1 MNNHLFQSAEFYQR
15 RYHNFATILVLPLTL
30 LVLFIVLFSLFA
42 HTEVTVTSTGE
53 ITPTKVIEVIQS
65 TSNNIISTNNL
76 KDNKTVK
83 KGDLLVKYSDK
94 LEASQ
99 SNSIQQQIDRD
110 DRQAAALETLINS
123 LKQGTNLFG
132 DNDEF
137 GYSSTINAFL
147 NQAITITSQVNQA
160 NATVAKQEESVN
172 KANSSISKQKTE
184 LQTQVSQYQEPQ
196 SDINQGQTSL
206 SKNNPLTSIL
216 NSYLRQLVQSD
227 GTGEQVKTQYL
238 SEIQSNN
245 NGLQSSIDNLNLNLK
260 LSSNV
265 STVTYDNSASSQ
277 IETLRNQQVS
287 QAQEQLNQVNKDKES
302 LQAQLEQANIRKEA
316 TSLYANSNGVLHL
329 NSQIKGESYIPQGT
343 VIGQIYPNLSKAKN
357 VAITYYV
364 NSNYINQLKKQQTV
378 RFTLNTV
385 GKTPTVIEGEIGSL
399 DKAATETKNG
409 NFFKVTAKV
418 NVTSQDREHLTY
430 GMQGKVVSVIAKKT
444 FFNYF
449 KDKLLN
455 NN

>member
-42 HTEVTVTSTGE
+42 HTEITVTSTGE

-83 KGDLLVKYSDK
+83 KGGLLVKYSDK

-160 NATVAKQEESVN
+160 NVTVAKQEESVN
-172 KANSSISKQKTE
+172 KANSSIPKQITE
-184 LQTQVSQYQEPQ
+184 LQTQVNQYQEPQ
-196 SDINQGQTSL
+196 SDI
-206 SKNNPLTSIL
+206 
-216 NSYLRQLVQSD
+216 D
-227 GTGEQVKTQYL
+227 
-238 SEIQSNN
+238 
-245 NGLQSSIDNLNLNLK
+245 NLNLK

-265 STVTYDNSASSQ
+265 TTGTYDNSASSQ

-343 VIGQIYPNLSKAKN
+343 VIGQIYPNLSEAKN

-385 GKTPTVIEGEIGSL
+385 GKTPTVIKGEIVSL

-418 NVTSQDREHLTY
+418 NVTSQDRENLTY

>member
-172 KANSSISKQKTE
+172 KANSSIPKQITE
-184 LQTQVSQYQEPQ
+184 LQTQVNQYQEPQ
-196 SDINQGQTSL
+196 SDI
-206 SKNNPLTSIL
+206 
-216 NSYLRQLVQSD
+216 D
-227 GTGEQVKTQYL
+227 
-238 SEIQSNN
+238 
-245 NGLQSSIDNLNLNLK
+245 NLNLK

-265 STVTYDNSASSQ
+265 TTGTYDNSASSQ

-378 RFTLNTV
+378 RFTLDTV
-385 GKTPTVIEGEIGSL
+385 GKTPTVIEGEIVSL

-409 NFFKVTAKV
+409 NYFKVTTKV

>member
-42 HTEVTVTSTGE
+42 HTEITVTSTGE

-65 TSNNIISTNNL
+65 TSNNIISTNNI

-160 NATVAKQEESVN
+160 NVTVAKQEESVN
-172 KANSSISKQKTE
+172 KANSSIPKQITE
-184 LQTQVSQYQEPQ
+184 LQTQVNQYQEPQ
-196 SDINQGQTSL
+196 SDI
-206 SKNNPLTSIL
+206 
-216 NSYLRQLVQSD
+216 D
-227 GTGEQVKTQYL
+227 
-238 SEIQSNN
+238 
-245 NGLQSSIDNLNLNLK
+245 NLNLK

-265 STVTYDNSASSQ
+265 TTGTYDNSASSQ

-343 VIGQIYPNLSKAKN
+343 VIGQIYPNLSEAKN

-385 GKTPTVIEGEIGSL
+385 GKTPTVIKGEIVSL

-418 NVTSQDREHLTY
+418 NVTSQDRENLTY

>member
-42 HTEVTVTSTGE
+42 HTEITVTSTGE

-160 NATVAKQEESVN
+160 NVTVAKQEESVN
-172 KANSSISKQKTE
+172 KANSSIPKQITE
-184 LQTQVSQYQEPQ
+184 LQTQVNQYQEPQ
-196 SDINQGQTSL
+196 SDI
-206 SKNNPLTSIL
+206 
-216 NSYLRQLVQSD
+216 D
-227 GTGEQVKTQYL
+227 
-238 SEIQSNN
+238 
-245 NGLQSSIDNLNLNLK
+245 NLNLK

-265 STVTYDNSASSQ
+265 TTGTYDNSASSQ

-343 VIGQIYPNLSKAKN
+343 VIGQIYPNLSEAKN

-385 GKTPTVIEGEIGSL
+385 GKTPTVIKGEIVSL

-418 NVTSQDREHLTY
+418 NVTSQDRENLTY
-430 GMQGKVVSVIAKKT
+430 GMQGKVVSIIAKKT

>member
-42 HTEVTVTSTGE
+42 QTEVTVTSTGE

-83 KGDLLVKYSDK
+83 KGDLLIKYSDK
-94 LEASQ
+94 LESSQ
-99 SNSIQQQIDRD
+99 SNGIQQQIDRD

-132 DNDEF
+132 DDDEF
-137 GYSSTINAFL
+137 GYSSTISTFL
-147 NQAITITSQVNQA
+147 NQASTITSQVNQA

-172 KANSSISKQKTE
+172 KANSGISKQITE
-184 LQTQVSQYQEPQ
+184 LQTQVRQYQELQ
-196 SDINQGQTSL
+196 TAINQGQTSL

-216 NSYLRQLVQSD
+216 NNYLSQLVQSD
-227 GTGEQVKTQYL
+227 GAGEQVKTQYL
-238 SEIQSNN
+238 SEIQSNIN
-245 NGLQSSIDNLNLNLK
+245 SLQSSIDDLNLK

-265 STVTYDNSASSQ
+265 STGTYDNSASSQ

-302 LQAQLEQANIRKEA
+302 LQAQLEQANIGKEA
-316 TSLYANSNGVLHL
+316 TSLHANSNGVLHL
-329 NSQIKGESYIPQGT
+329 NNQIKGESYIPQGT
-343 VIGQIYPNLSKAKN
+343 VIGQIYPNLSKAKT
-357 VAITYYV
+357 VTITYYV

-378 RFTLNTV
+378 RFTLDTV
-385 GKTPTVIEGEIGSL
+385 GKTPTVIEGKIVSL
-399 DKAATETKNG
+399 DKVATETKNG

>member
-42 HTEVTVTSTGE
+42 QTEVTVTSTGE

-83 KGDLLVKYSDK
+83 KGDLLIKYSDK
-94 LEASQ
+94 LESSQ
-99 SNSIQQQIDRD
+99 SNGIQQQIDRD

-132 DNDEF
+132 DDDEF
-137 GYSSTINAFL
+137 GYSSTISTFL
-147 NQAITITSQVNQA
+147 NQASTITSQVNQA

-172 KANSSISKQKTE
+172 KANSGISKQITE
-184 LQTQVSQYQEPQ
+184 LQTQVSQYQELQ
-196 SDINQGQTSL
+196 SAINQGQTSL

-216 NSYLRQLVQSD
+216 NNYLSQLVQSD
-227 GTGEQVKTQYL
+227 GAGEQVKTQYL
-238 SEIQSNN
+238 SEIQSNIN
-245 NGLQSSIDNLNLNLK
+245 SLQSSIDDLNLK

-265 STVTYDNSASSQ
+265 STGTYDNSASSQ

-302 LQAQLEQANIRKEA
+302 LQAQLEQANIGKEA
-316 TSLYANSNGVLHL
+316 TSLHANSNGVLLL
-329 NSQIKGESYIPQGT
+329 NNQIKGESYIPQGT
-343 VIGQIYPNLSKAKN
+343 VIGQIYPNLSKAKT
-357 VAITYYV
+357 VTITYYV

-378 RFTLNTV
+378 RFTLDTV
-385 GKTPTVIEGEIGSL
+385 GKTPTVIEGKIVSL
-399 DKAATETKNG
+399 DKVATETKNG

>member
-42 HTEVTVTSTGE
+42 HTEITVTSTGE

-160 NATVAKQEESVN
+160 NVTVAKQEESVN
-172 KANSSISKQKTE
+172 KANSSIPKQITE
-184 LQTQVSQYQEPQ
+184 LQTQVNQYQEPQ
-196 SDINQGQTSL
+196 SDI
-206 SKNNPLTSIL
+206 
-216 NSYLRQLVQSD
+216 D
-227 GTGEQVKTQYL
+227 
-238 SEIQSNN
+238 
-245 NGLQSSIDNLNLNLK
+245 NLNLK

-265 STVTYDNSASSQ
+265 TTGTYDNSASSQ

-378 RFTLNTV
+378 RFTLDTV
-385 GKTPTVIEGEIGSL
+385 GKTPTVIEGEIVSL

-409 NFFKVTAKV
+409 NYFKVTAKV

>member
-160 NATVAKQEESVN
+160 NVTVAKQEESVN
-172 KANSSISKQKTE
+172 KANSSIPKQITE
-184 LQTQVSQYQEPQ
+184 LQTQVNQYQEPQ
-196 SDINQGQTSL
+196 SDI
-206 SKNNPLTSIL
+206 
-216 NSYLRQLVQSD
+216 D
-227 GTGEQVKTQYL
+227 
-238 SEIQSNN
+238 
-245 NGLQSSIDNLNLNLK
+245 NLNLK

-265 STVTYDNSASSQ
+265 TTGTYDNSASSQ

-378 RFTLNTV
+378 RFTLDTV
-385 GKTPTVIEGEIGSL
+385 GKTPTVIKGEIVSL

-418 NVTSQDREHLTY
+418 NVTSQDRENLTY

>member
-160 NATVAKQEESVN
+160 NVTVAKQEESVN
-172 KANSSISKQKTE
+172 KANSSIPKQITE
-184 LQTQVSQYQEPQ
+184 LQTQVNQYQEPQ
-196 SDINQGQTSL
+196 SDI
-206 SKNNPLTSIL
+206 
-216 NSYLRQLVQSD
+216 D
-227 GTGEQVKTQYL
+227 
-238 SEIQSNN
+238 
-245 NGLQSSIDNLNLNLK
+245 NLNLK

-265 STVTYDNSASSQ
+265 TTGTYDNSASSQ

-343 VIGQIYPNLSKAKN
+343 VIGQIYPNLSEAKN

-378 RFTLNTV
+378 RFTLDTV
-385 GKTPTVIEGEIGSL
+385 GKTPTVIEGEIVSL

>member
-42 HTEVTVTSTGE
+42 HTEITVTSTGE

-110 DRQAAALETLINS
+110 DRQAAAIETLINS

-160 NATVAKQEESVN
+160 NVTVAKQEESVN
-172 KANSSISKQKTE
+172 KANSSIPKQITE
-184 LQTQVSQYQEPQ
+184 LQTQVNQYQEPQ
-196 SDINQGQTSL
+196 SDI
-206 SKNNPLTSIL
+206 
-216 NSYLRQLVQSD
+216 D
-227 GTGEQVKTQYL
+227 
-238 SEIQSNN
+238 
-245 NGLQSSIDNLNLNLK
+245 NLNLK

-265 STVTYDNSASSQ
+265 TTGTYDNSASSQ

-343 VIGQIYPNLSKAKN
+343 VIGQIYPNLSEAKN

-385 GKTPTVIEGEIGSL
+385 GKTPTVIKGEIVSL

>member
-30 LVLFIVLFSLFA
+30 LVLFIVLFYLFA

-160 NATVAKQEESVN
+160 NVTVAKQEESVN
-172 KANSSISKQKTE
+172 KANSSIPKQITE
-184 LQTQVSQYQEPQ
+184 LQTQVNQYQEPQ
-196 SDINQGQTSL
+196 SDI
-206 SKNNPLTSIL
+206 
-216 NSYLRQLVQSD
+216 D
-227 GTGEQVKTQYL
+227 
-238 SEIQSNN
+238 
-245 NGLQSSIDNLNLNLK
+245 NLNLK

-265 STVTYDNSASSQ
+265 TTGTYDNSASSQ

-378 RFTLNTV
+378 RFTLDTV
-385 GKTPTVIEGEIGSL
+385 GKTPTVIEGEIVSL

-409 NFFKVTAKV
+409 NYFKVTAKV

>member
-42 HTEVTVTSTGE
+42 QTEVTVTSTGE

-83 KGDLLVKYSDK
+83 KGDLLIKYSDK
-94 LEASQ
+94 LESSQ
-99 SNSIQQQIDRD
+99 SNGIQQQIDRD

-123 LKQGTNLFG
+123 LKKGTNLFG
-132 DNDEF
+132 DDDEF
-137 GYSSTINAFL
+137 GYSSTISTFL
-147 NQAITITSQVNQA
+147 NQASTITSQVNQA

-172 KANSSISKQKTE
+172 KANSGISKQITE
-184 LQTQVSQYQEPQ
+184 LQTQVSQYQELQ
-196 SDINQGQTSL
+196 SAINQGQTSL

-216 NSYLRQLVQSD
+216 NNYLSQLVQSD
-227 GTGEQVKTQYL
+227 GAGEQVKTQYL
-238 SEIQSNN
+238 SEILSNIN
-245 NGLQSSIDNLNLNLK
+245 SLQSSIDDLNLK

-265 STVTYDNSASSQ
+265 STGTYDNSASSQ

-287 QAQEQLNQVNKDKES
+287 QAQEQLNQANKDKES
-302 LQAQLEQANIRKEA
+302 LQAQLEQANIGKEA
-316 TSLYANSNGVLHL
+316 TSLHANSNGVLHL
-329 NSQIKGESYIPQGT
+329 NNQIKGESYIPQGT
-343 VIGQIYPNLSKAKN
+343 VIGQIYPNLSKAKT
-357 VAITYYV
+357 VTITYYV

-378 RFTLNTV
+378 RFTLDTV
-385 GKTPTVIEGEIGSL
+385 GKTPTVIEGKIVSL
-399 DKAATETKNG
+399 DKVATETKNG

>member
-42 HTEVTVTSTGE
+42 HTEITVTSTGE

-83 KGDLLVKYSDK
+83 KGDLLVKYSEK

-160 NATVAKQEESVN
+160 NVTVAKQEESVN
-172 KANSSISKQKTE
+172 KANSSIPKQITE
-184 LQTQVSQYQEPQ
+184 LQTQVNQYQEPQ
-196 SDINQGQTSL
+196 SDI
-206 SKNNPLTSIL
+206 
-216 NSYLRQLVQSD
+216 D
-227 GTGEQVKTQYL
+227 
-238 SEIQSNN
+238 
-245 NGLQSSIDNLNLNLK
+245 NLNLK

-265 STVTYDNSASSQ
+265 TTGTYDNSASSQ

-343 VIGQIYPNLSKAKN
+343 VIGQIYPNLSEAKN

-385 GKTPTVIEGEIGSL
+385 GKTPTVIKGEIVSL

-418 NVTSQDREHLTY
+418 NVTSQDRENLTY

>member
-1 MNNHLFQSAEFYQR
+1 M
-15 RYHNFATILVLPLTL
+15 TL

-42 HTEVTVTSTGE
+42 HTEITVTSTGE

-160 NATVAKQEESVN
+160 NVTVAKQEESVN
-172 KANSSISKQKTE
+172 KANSSIPKQITE
-184 LQTQVSQYQEPQ
+184 LQTQVNQYQEPQ
-196 SDINQGQTSL
+196 SDI
-206 SKNNPLTSIL
+206 
-216 NSYLRQLVQSD
+216 D
-227 GTGEQVKTQYL
+227 
-238 SEIQSNN
+238 
-245 NGLQSSIDNLNLNLK
+245 NLNLK

-265 STVTYDNSASSQ
+265 TTGTYDNSASSQ

-343 VIGQIYPNLSKAKN
+343 VIGQIYPNLSEAKN

-385 GKTPTVIEGEIGSL
+385 GKTPTVIKGEIVSL

-418 NVTSQDREHLTY
+418 NVTSQDRENLTY

>member
-160 NATVAKQEESVN
+160 NVTVAKQEESVN
-172 KANSSISKQKTE
+172 KANSSIPKQITE
-184 LQTQVSQYQEPQ
+184 LQTQVNQYQEPQ
-196 SDINQGQTSL
+196 SDI
-206 SKNNPLTSIL
+206 
-216 NSYLRQLVQSD
+216 D
-227 GTGEQVKTQYL
+227 
-238 SEIQSNN
+238 
-245 NGLQSSIDNLNLNLK
+245 NLNLK

-265 STVTYDNSASSQ
+265 TTGTYDNSASSQ

-343 VIGQIYPNLSKAKN
+343 VIGQIYPNLSEAKN

-385 GKTPTVIEGEIGSL
+385 GKTPTVIKGEIVSL

-409 NFFKVTAKV
+409 NYFKVTAKV
-418 NVTSQDREHLTY
+418 NVTSQDRENLTY

>member
-42 HTEVTVTSTGE
+42 QTEVTVTSTGE

-83 KGDLLVKYSDK
+83 KGDLLIKYSDK
-94 LEASQ
+94 LESSQ
-99 SNSIQQQIDRD
+99 SNGIQQQIDRD
-110 DRQAAALETLINS
+110 DRQAAALETLINR

-132 DNDEF
+132 DDDEF
-137 GYSSTINAFL
+137 GYSSTISTFL
-147 NQAITITSQVNQA
+147 NQASTITSQVNQA

-172 KANSSISKQKTE
+172 KANSGISKQITE
-184 LQTQVSQYQEPQ
+184 LQTQVSQYQELQ
-196 SDINQGQTSL
+196 TAINQGQTSL

-216 NSYLRQLVQSD
+216 NNYLSQLVQSD
-227 GTGEQVKTQYL
+227 GAGEQVKTQYL
-238 SEIQSNN
+238 SEIQSNIN
-245 NGLQSSIDNLNLNLK
+245 SLQSSIDDLNLK

-265 STVTYDNSASSQ
+265 STGTYDNSASSQ

-302 LQAQLEQANIRKEA
+302 LQAQLEQANIGKEA
-316 TSLYANSNGVLHL
+316 TSLHANSNGVLHL
-329 NSQIKGESYIPQGT
+329 NNQIKGESYIPQGT
-343 VIGQIYPNLSKAKN
+343 VIGQIYPNLSKAKT
-357 VAITYYV
+357 VTITYYV

-378 RFTLNTV
+378 RFTLDTV
-385 GKTPTVIEGEIGSL
+385 GKTPTVIEGKIVSL
-399 DKAATETKNG
+399 DKVATETKNG

>member
-42 HTEVTVTSTGE
+42 QTEVTVTSTGE

-83 KGDLLVKYSDK
+83 KGDLLIKYSDK
-94 LEASQ
+94 LESSQ
-99 SNSIQQQIDRD
+99 SNGIQQQIDRD

-132 DNDEF
+132 DDDEF
-137 GYSSTINAFL
+137 GYSSTISTFL
-147 NQAITITSQVNQA
+147 NQASTITSQVNQA

-172 KANSSISKQKTE
+172 KANSGISKQITE
-184 LQTQVSQYQEPQ
+184 LQTQVSQYQELQ
-196 SDINQGQTSL
+196 TAINQGQTSL

-216 NSYLRQLVQSD
+216 NNYLSQLVQSD
-227 GTGEQVKTQYL
+227 GAGEQFKTQYL
-238 SEIQSNN
+238 SEIQSNIN
-245 NGLQSSIDNLNLNLK
+245 SLQSSIDDLNLK

-265 STVTYDNSASSQ
+265 STGTYDNSASSQ

-302 LQAQLEQANIRKEA
+302 LQAQLEQANIGKEA
-316 TSLYANSNGVLHL
+316 TSLHANSNGVLHL
-329 NSQIKGESYIPQGT
+329 NNQIKGESYIPQGT
-343 VIGQIYPNLSKAKN
+343 VIGQIYPNLSKAKT
-357 VAITYYV
+357 VTITYYV

-378 RFTLNTV
+378 RFTLDTV
-385 GKTPTVIEGEIGSL
+385 GKTPTVIEGKIVSL
-399 DKAATETKNG
+399 DKVATETKNG

>member
-1 MNNHLFQSAEFYQR
+1 M
-15 RYHNFATILVLPLTL
+15 LPLTL

-42 HTEVTVTSTGE
+42 HTEITVTSTGE

-160 NATVAKQEESVN
+160 NVTVAKQEESVN
-172 KANSSISKQKTE
+172 KANSSIPKQITE
-184 LQTQVSQYQEPQ
+184 LQTQVNQYQEPQ
-196 SDINQGQTSL
+196 SDI
-206 SKNNPLTSIL
+206 
-216 NSYLRQLVQSD
+216 D
-227 GTGEQVKTQYL
+227 
-238 SEIQSNN
+238 
-245 NGLQSSIDNLNLNLK
+245 NLNLK

-265 STVTYDNSASSQ
+265 TTGTYDNSASSQ

-343 VIGQIYPNLSKAKN
+343 VIGQIYPNLSEAKN

-385 GKTPTVIEGEIGSL
+385 GKTPTVIKGEIVSL

-418 NVTSQDREHLTY
+418 NVTSQDRENLTY

>member
-42 HTEVTVTSTGE
+42 QTEVTVTSTGE

-83 KGDLLVKYSDK
+83 KGDLLIKYSDK
-94 LEASQ
+94 LESSQ
-99 SNSIQQQIDRD
+99 SNGIQQQIDRD

-132 DNDEF
+132 DDDEF
-137 GYSSTINAFL
+137 GYSSTISTFL
-147 NQAITITSQVNQA
+147 NQASTITSQVNQA

-172 KANSSISKQKTE
+172 KANSGISKQITE
-184 LQTQVSQYQEPQ
+184 LQTQVSQYQELQ
-196 SDINQGQTSL
+196 SAINQGQTSL
-206 SKNNPLTSIL
+206 SKNNPLTSKL
-216 NSYLRQLVQSD
+216 NNYLSQLVQSD
-227 GTGEQVKTQYL
+227 GAGEQVKTQYL
-238 SEIQSNN
+238 SEIQSNIN
-245 NGLQSSIDNLNLNLK
+245 SLQSSIDDLNLK

-265 STVTYDNSASSQ
+265 STGTYDNSASSQ

-302 LQAQLEQANIRKEA
+302 LQAQLEQANIGKEA
-316 TSLYANSNGVLHL
+316 TSLHANSNGVLHL
-329 NSQIKGESYIPQGT
+329 NNQIKGESYIPQGT
-343 VIGQIYPNLSKAKN
+343 VIGQIYPNLSKAKT
-357 VAITYYV
+357 VTITYYV

-378 RFTLNTV
+378 RFTLDTV
-385 GKTPTVIEGEIGSL
+385 GKTPTVIEGKIVSL
-399 DKAATETKNG
+399 DKVATETKNG

>member
-42 HTEVTVTSTGE
+42 QTEVTVTSTGE

-83 KGDLLVKYSDK
+83 KGDLLIKYSDK
-94 LEASQ
+94 LESSQ
-99 SNSIQQQIDRD
+99 SNGIQQQIDRD

-132 DNDEF
+132 DDDEF
-137 GYSSTINAFL
+137 GYSSTISTFL
-147 NQAITITSQVNQA
+147 NQASTITSQVNQA

-172 KANSSISKQKTE
+172 KANSGISKQITE
-184 LQTQVSQYQEPQ
+184 LQTA
-196 SDINQGQTSL
+196 INQGQTSL

-216 NSYLRQLVQSD
+216 NNYLSQLVQSD
-227 GTGEQVKTQYL
+227 GAGEQVKTQYL
-238 SEIQSNN
+238 SEIQSNIN
-245 NGLQSSIDNLNLNLK
+245 SLQSSIDDLNLK

-265 STVTYDNSASSQ
+265 STGTYDNSASSQ

-302 LQAQLEQANIRKEA
+302 LQAQLEQANIGKEA
-316 TSLYANSNGVLHL
+316 TSLHANSNGVLHL
-329 NSQIKGESYIPQGT
+329 NNQIKGESYIPQGT
-343 VIGQIYPNLSKAKN
+343 VIGQIYPNLSKAKT
-357 VAITYYV
+357 VTITYYV

-378 RFTLNTV
+378 RFTLDTV
-385 GKTPTVIEGEIGSL
+385 GKTPTVIEGKIVSL
-399 DKAATETKNG
+399 DKVATETKNG

>member
-83 KGDLLVKYSDK
+83 KGDLLIKYSDK
-94 LEASQ
+94 LESSQ

-123 LKQGTNLFG
+123 LKQGTDLFG
-132 DNDEF
+132 DDDEF
-137 GYSSTINAFL
+137 GYSSTISAFL
-147 NQAITITSQVNQA
+147 NQASTITSQVNQA

-172 KANSSISKQKTE
+172 KANSGISKQITE
-184 LQTQVSQYQEPQ
+184 LQTQVSQYQELQ
-196 SDINQGQTSL
+196 SAINQGQTSL

-216 NSYLRQLVQSD
+216 NSYLSQLAQSD
-227 GTGEQVKTQYL
+227 GAGEQVKTQYL
-238 SEIQSNN
+238 SEIQSNIN
-245 NGLQSSIDNLNLNLK
+245 SLQSSIDDLNLK

-265 STVTYDNSASSQ
+265 STGTYDNSASSQ

-302 LQAQLEQANIRKEA
+302 LQAQLEQANIGKEA
-316 TSLYANSNGVLHL
+316 TSLHANSNCVLHL
-329 NSQIKGESYIPQGT
+329 NSQIKGRSYIPQGT

-378 RFTLNTV
+378 RFTLDTV
-385 GKTPTVIEGEIGSL
+385 GKTPIVIEGEIVSL

-430 GMQGKVVSVIAKKT
+430 GMQGKVVSVIAQKT

>member
-42 HTEVTVTSTGE
+42 HTEITVTSTGE

-94 LEASQ
+94 LEAYQ

-160 NATVAKQEESVN
+160 NVTVAKQEESVN
-172 KANSSISKQKTE
+172 KANSSIPKQITE
-184 LQTQVSQYQEPQ
+184 LQTQVNQYQEPQ
-196 SDINQGQTSL
+196 SDI
-206 SKNNPLTSIL
+206 
-216 NSYLRQLVQSD
+216 D
-227 GTGEQVKTQYL
+227 
-238 SEIQSNN
+238 
-245 NGLQSSIDNLNLNLK
+245 NLNLK

-265 STVTYDNSASSQ
+265 TTGTYDNSASSQ

-343 VIGQIYPNLSKAKN
+343 VIGQIYPNLSEAKN

-385 GKTPTVIEGEIGSL
+385 GKTPTVIKGEIVSL

-418 NVTSQDREHLTY
+418 NVTSQDRENLTY

>member
-172 KANSSISKQKTE
+172 KANSSIPKQITE
-184 LQTQVSQYQEPQ
+184 LQTQVNQYQEPQ
-196 SDINQGQTSL
+196 SDI
-206 SKNNPLTSIL
+206 
-216 NSYLRQLVQSD
+216 D
-227 GTGEQVKTQYL
+227 
-238 SEIQSNN
+238 
-245 NGLQSSIDNLNLNLK
+245 NLNLK

-265 STVTYDNSASSQ
+265 TTGTYDNSASSQ

-378 RFTLNTV
+378 RFTLDTV
-385 GKTPTVIEGEIGSL
+385 GKTPTVIEGEIVSL

-409 NFFKVTAKV
+409 NYFKVTAKV

>member
-42 HTEVTVTSTGE
+42 QTEVTVTSTGE

-83 KGDLLVKYSDK
+83 KGDLLIKYSDK
-94 LEASQ
+94 LESSQ
-99 SNSIQQQIDRD
+99 SNGIQQQIDRD

-123 LKQGTNLFG
+123 LKKGTNLFG
-132 DNDEF
+132 DDDEF
-137 GYSSTINAFL
+137 GYSSTISTFL
-147 NQAITITSQVNQA
+147 NQASTITSQVNQA

-172 KANSSISKQKTE
+172 KANSGISKQITE
-184 LQTQVSQYQEPQ
+184 LQTQVSQYQELQ
-196 SDINQGQTSL
+196 SAINQGQTSL

-216 NSYLRQLVQSD
+216 NNYLSQLVQSD
-227 GTGEQVKTQYL
+227 GAGEQVKTQYL
-238 SEIQSNN
+238 SEIQSNIN
-245 NGLQSSIDNLNLNLK
+245 SLQSSIDDLNLK

-265 STVTYDNSASSQ
+265 STGTYDNSASSQ

-302 LQAQLEQANIRKEA
+302 LQAQLEQANIGKEA
-316 TSLYANSNGVLHL
+316 TSLHANSNGVLHL
-329 NSQIKGESYIPQGT
+329 NNQIKGESYIPQGT
-343 VIGQIYPNLSKAKN
+343 VIGQIYPNLSKAKT
-357 VAITYYV
+357 VTITYYV

-378 RFTLNTV
+378 RFTLDTV
-385 GKTPTVIEGEIGSL
+385 GKTPTVIEGKIVSL
-399 DKAATETKNG
+399 DKVATETKNG

-418 NVTSQDREHLTY
+418 NV
-430 GMQGKVVSVIAKKT
+430 
-444 FFNYF
+444 
-449 KDKLLN
+449 
-455 NN
+455 

>member
-76 KDNKTVK
+76 KDNTTVK

-160 NATVAKQEESVN
+160 NVTVAKQEESVN
-172 KANSSISKQKTE
+172 KANSSIPKQITE
-184 LQTQVSQYQEPQ
+184 LQTQVNQYQEPQ
-196 SDINQGQTSL
+196 SDI
-206 SKNNPLTSIL
+206 
-216 NSYLRQLVQSD
+216 D
-227 GTGEQVKTQYL
+227 
-238 SEIQSNN
+238 
-245 NGLQSSIDNLNLNLK
+245 NLNLK

-265 STVTYDNSASSQ
+265 TTGTYDNSASSQ

-378 RFTLNTV
+378 RFTLDTV
-385 GKTPTVIEGEIGSL
+385 GKTPTVIEGEIVSL

-409 NFFKVTAKV
+409 NYFKVTAKV

>member
-42 HTEVTVTSTGE
+42 QTEVTVTSTGE

-83 KGDLLVKYSDK
+83 KGDLLIKYSDK
-94 LEASQ
+94 LESSQ
-99 SNSIQQQIDRD
+99 SNGIQQQIDRD

-132 DNDEF
+132 DDDEF
-137 GYSSTINAFL
+137 VYSITISTFL
-147 NQAITITSQVNQA
+147 NQASTITSQVNQA

-172 KANSSISKQKTE
+172 KANSGISKQITE
-184 LQTQVSQYQEPQ
+184 LQTQVSQYQELQ
-196 SDINQGQTSL
+196 TAINQGQTSL

-216 NSYLRQLVQSD
+216 NNYLSQLVQSD
-227 GTGEQVKTQYL
+227 GAGEQVKTQYL
-238 SEIQSNN
+238 SEIQSNIN
-245 NGLQSSIDNLNLNLK
+245 SLQSSIDDLNLK

-265 STVTYDNSASSQ
+265 STGTYDNSASSQ

-302 LQAQLEQANIRKEA
+302 LQAQLEQANIGKEA
-316 TSLYANSNGVLHL
+316 TSLHANSNGVLHL
-329 NSQIKGESYIPQGT
+329 NNQIKGESYIPQGT
-343 VIGQIYPNLSKAKN
+343 VIGQIYPNLSKAKT
-357 VAITYYV
+357 VTITYYV

-378 RFTLNTV
+378 RFTLDTV
-385 GKTPTVIEGEIGSL
+385 GKTPTVIEGKIVSL
-399 DKAATETKNG
+399 DKVATETKNG

>member
-1 MNNHLFQSAEFYQR
+1 MNNHLFQSAEYYQR

-42 HTEVTVTSTGE
+42 QTEVTVTSTGE

-83 KGDLLVKYSDK
+83 KGDLLIKYSDK
-94 LEASQ
+94 LESSQ
-99 SNSIQQQIDRD
+99 SNGIQQQIDRD

-132 DNDEF
+132 DDDEF
-137 GYSSTINAFL
+137 GYSSTISTFL
-147 NQAITITSQVNQA
+147 NQASTITSQVNQA

-172 KANSSISKQKTE
+172 KANSGISKQITE
-184 LQTQVSQYQEPQ
+184 LQTQVSQYQELQ
-196 SDINQGQTSL
+196 TAINQGQTSL

-216 NSYLRQLVQSD
+216 NNYLSQLVQSD
-227 GTGEQVKTQYL
+227 GAGEQVKTQYL
-238 SEIQSNN
+238 SEIQSNIN
-245 NGLQSSIDNLNLNLK
+245 SLQSSIDDLNLK

-265 STVTYDNSASSQ
+265 STGTYDNSASSQ

-302 LQAQLEQANIRKEA
+302 LQAQLEQANIGKEA
-316 TSLYANSNGVLHL
+316 TSLHANSNGVLHL
-329 NSQIKGESYIPQGT
+329 NNQIKGESYIPQGT
-343 VIGQIYPNLSKAKN
+343 VIGQIYPNLSKAKT
-357 VAITYYV
+357 VTITYYV

-378 RFTLNTV
+378 RFTLDTV
-385 GKTPTVIEGEIGSL
+385 GKTPTVIEGKIVSL
-399 DKAATETKNG
+399 DKVATETKNG

>member
-160 NATVAKQEESVN
+160 NVTVAKQEESVN
-172 KANSSISKQKTE
+172 KANSSIPKQITE
-184 LQTQVSQYQEPQ
+184 LQTQVNQYQEPQ
-196 SDINQGQTSL
+196 SDI
-206 SKNNPLTSIL
+206 
-216 NSYLRQLVQSD
+216 D
-227 GTGEQVKTQYL
+227 
-238 SEIQSNN
+238 
-245 NGLQSSIDNLNLNLK
+245 NLNLK

-265 STVTYDNSASSQ
+265 TTGTYDNSASSQ

-343 VIGQIYPNLSKAKN
+343 VIGQIYPNLSEAKN

-385 GKTPTVIEGEIGSL
+385 GKTPTVIKGEIVSL

-409 NFFKVTAKV
+409 NYFKVTAKV

>member
-15 RYHNFATILVLPLTL
+15 RYHNFATILVIPLTL

-160 NATVAKQEESVN
+160 NVTVAKQEESVN
-172 KANSSISKQKTE
+172 KANSSIPKQITE
-184 LQTQVSQYQEPQ
+184 LQTQVNQYQEPQ
-196 SDINQGQTSL
+196 SDI
-206 SKNNPLTSIL
+206 
-216 NSYLRQLVQSD
+216 D
-227 GTGEQVKTQYL
+227 
-238 SEIQSNN
+238 
-245 NGLQSSIDNLNLNLK
+245 NLNLK

-265 STVTYDNSASSQ
+265 TTGTYDNSASSQ

-378 RFTLNTV
+378 RFTLDTV
-385 GKTPTVIEGEIGSL
+385 GKTPTVIEGEIVSL

-409 NFFKVTAKV
+409 NYFKVTAKV

>member
-42 HTEVTVTSTGE
+42 HTEITVTSTGE

-160 NATVAKQEESVN
+160 NVTVAKQEESVN
-172 KANSSISKQKTE
+172 KANSSIPKQITE
-184 LQTQVSQYQEPQ
+184 LQTQVNQYQEPQ
-196 SDINQGQTSL
+196 SDI
-206 SKNNPLTSIL
+206 
-216 NSYLRQLVQSD
+216 D
-227 GTGEQVKTQYL
+227 
-238 SEIQSNN
+238 
-245 NGLQSSIDNLNLNLK
+245 NLNLK

-265 STVTYDNSASSQ
+265 TTGTYDNSASSQ

-329 NSQIKGESYIPQGT
+329 NSQIKGESYIPQGA
-343 VIGQIYPNLSKAKN
+343 VIGQIYPNLSEAKN

-385 GKTPTVIEGEIGSL
+385 GKTPTVIKGEIVSL

-418 NVTSQDREHLTY
+418 NVTSQDRENLTY

>member
-83 KGDLLVKYSDK
+83 KGDLLIKYSDK
-94 LEASQ
+94 LESSQ

-132 DNDEF
+132 DDDEF
-137 GYSSTINAFL
+137 GYSSTISTFL
-147 NQAITITSQVNQA
+147 NQASTITSQVNQA

-172 KANSSISKQKTE
+172 KANSGISKQITE
-184 LQTQVSQYQEPQ
+184 LQTQVSQYQELQ
-196 SDINQGQTSL
+196 SAINQGQTSL

-216 NSYLRQLVQSD
+216 NNYLSQLVQSD
-227 GTGEQVKTQYL
+227 GAGEQVKTQYL
-238 SEIQSNN
+238 SEIQSNIN
-245 NGLQSSIDNLNLNLK
+245 SLQSSIDDLNLK

-265 STVTYDNSASSQ
+265 STGTYDNSASSQ

-302 LQAQLEQANIRKEA
+302 LQAQLEQANIGKEA
-316 TSLYANSNGVLHL
+316 TSLHANSNGVLHL
-329 NSQIKGESYIPQGT
+329 NNQIKGESYIPQGT
-343 VIGQIYPNLSKAKN
+343 VIGQIYPNLSKAKT
-357 VAITYYV
+357 VTITYYV

-378 RFTLNTV
+378 RFTLDTV
-385 GKTPTVIEGEIGSL
+385 GKTPTVIEGKIVSL
-399 DKAATETKNG
+399 DKVATETKNG

>member
-30 LVLFIVLFSLFA
+30 LGLFIVLFSLFA
-42 HTEVTVTSTGE
+42 HTEITVTSTGE

-160 NATVAKQEESVN
+160 NVTVAKQEESVN
-172 KANSSISKQKTE
+172 KANSSIPKQITE
-184 LQTQVSQYQEPQ
+184 LQTQVNQYQEPQ
-196 SDINQGQTSL
+196 SDI
-206 SKNNPLTSIL
+206 
-216 NSYLRQLVQSD
+216 D
-227 GTGEQVKTQYL
+227 
-238 SEIQSNN
+238 
-245 NGLQSSIDNLNLNLK
+245 NLNLK

-265 STVTYDNSASSQ
+265 TTGTYDNSASSQ

-343 VIGQIYPNLSKAKN
+343 VIGQIYPNLSEAKN

-385 GKTPTVIEGEIGSL
+385 GKTPTVIKGEIVSL

>member
-42 HTEVTVTSTGE
+42 HTEITVTSTGE
-53 ITPTKVIEVIQS
+53 ITQTKVIEVIQS

-160 NATVAKQEESVN
+160 NVTVAKQEESVN
-172 KANSSISKQKTE
+172 KANSSIPKQITE
-184 LQTQVSQYQEPQ
+184 LQTQVNQYQEPQ
-196 SDINQGQTSL
+196 SDI
-206 SKNNPLTSIL
+206 
-216 NSYLRQLVQSD
+216 D
-227 GTGEQVKTQYL
+227 
-238 SEIQSNN
+238 
-245 NGLQSSIDNLNLNLK
+245 NLNLK

-265 STVTYDNSASSQ
+265 TTGTYDNSASSQ

-343 VIGQIYPNLSKAKN
+343 VIGQIYPNLSEAKN
-357 VAITYYV
+357 LAITYYV

-385 GKTPTVIEGEIGSL
+385 GKTPTVIKGEIVSL

>member
-160 NATVAKQEESVN
+160 NVTVAKQEESVN
-172 KANSSISKQKTE
+172 KANSSIPKQITE
-184 LQTQVSQYQEPQ
+184 LQTQVNQYQEPQ
-196 SDINQGQTSL
+196 SDI
-206 SKNNPLTSIL
+206 
-216 NSYLRQLVQSD
+216 D
-227 GTGEQVKTQYL
+227 
-238 SEIQSNN
+238 
-245 NGLQSSIDNLNLNLK
+245 NLNLK

-265 STVTYDNSASSQ
+265 TTGTYDNSASSQ

-364 NSNYINQLKKQQTV
+364 NSNYINQLKKQKTV
-378 RFTLNTV
+378 RFTLDTV
-385 GKTPTVIEGEIGSL
+385 GKTPTVIEGEIVSL

-409 NFFKVTAKV
+409 NYFKVTAKV

>member
-42 HTEVTVTSTGE
+42 QTEVTVTSTGE

-83 KGDLLVKYSDK
+83 KGDLLIKYSDK
-94 LEASQ
+94 LESSQ
-99 SNSIQQQIDRD
+99 SNGIQQQIDRD

-132 DNDEF
+132 DDDEF
-137 GYSSTINAFL
+137 GYSSTISTFL
-147 NQAITITSQVNQA
+147 NQASTITSQVNQA

-172 KANSSISKQKTE
+172 KANSGISKQITE
-184 LQTQVSQYQEPQ
+184 LQTQVSQYQELH
-196 SDINQGQTSL
+196 SAINQGQTSL

-216 NSYLRQLVQSD
+216 NNYLSQLVQSD
-227 GTGEQVKTQYL
+227 GAGEQVKTQYL
-238 SEIQSNN
+238 SEILSNIN
-245 NGLQSSIDNLNLNLK
+245 SLQSSIDDLNLK

-265 STVTYDNSASSQ
+265 STGTYDNSASSQ

-302 LQAQLEQANIRKEA
+302 LQAQLEQANIGKEA
-316 TSLYANSNGVLHL
+316 TSLHANSNGVLHL
-329 NSQIKGESYIPQGT
+329 NNQIKGESYIPQGT
-343 VIGQIYPNLSKAKN
+343 VIGQIYPNLSKAKT
-357 VAITYYV
+357 VTITYYV

-378 RFTLNTV
+378 RFTLDTV
-385 GKTPTVIEGEIGSL
+385 GKTPTVIEGKIVSL
-399 DKAATETKNG
+399 DKVATETKNG

>member
-42 HTEVTVTSTGE
+42 HTEITVTSTGE

-160 NATVAKQEESVN
+160 NVTVAKQEESVN
-172 KANSSISKQKTE
+172 KANSSIPKQITE
-184 LQTQVSQYQEPQ
+184 LQTQVNQYQEPQ
-196 SDINQGQTSL
+196 SDI
-206 SKNNPLTSIL
+206 
-216 NSYLRQLVQSD
+216 D
-227 GTGEQVKTQYL
+227 
-238 SEIQSNN
+238 
-245 NGLQSSIDNLNLNLK
+245 NLNLK

-265 STVTYDNSASSQ
+265 TTGTYDNSASSQ

-343 VIGQIYPNLSKAKN
+343 VIGQIYPNLSEAKN

-385 GKTPTVIEGEIGSL
+385 GKTPTVIEGEIVSL

-418 NVTSQDREHLTY
+418 NVTSQDRENLTY

>member
-42 HTEVTVTSTGE
+42 QTEVTVTSTGE

-83 KGDLLVKYSDK
+83 KGDLLIKYSDK
-94 LEASQ
+94 LESSQ
-99 SNSIQQQIDRD
+99 SNGIQQQIDRD

-123 LKQGTNLFG
+123 LKQETNLFG
-132 DNDEF
+132 DDDEF
-137 GYSSTINAFL
+137 GYSSTISTFL
-147 NQAITITSQVNQA
+147 NQASTITSQVNQA

-172 KANSSISKQKTE
+172 KANSGISKQITE
-184 LQTQVSQYQEPQ
+184 LQTQVSQYQELQ
-196 SDINQGQTSL
+196 TAINQGQTSL

-216 NSYLRQLVQSD
+216 NNYLSQLVQSD
-227 GTGEQVKTQYL
+227 GAGEQVKTQYL
-238 SEIQSNN
+238 SEIQSNIN
-245 NGLQSSIDNLNLNLK
+245 SLQSSIDDLNLK

-265 STVTYDNSASSQ
+265 STGTYDNSASSQ

-302 LQAQLEQANIRKEA
+302 LQAQLEQANIGKEA
-316 TSLYANSNGVLHL
+316 TSLHANSNGVLHL
-329 NSQIKGESYIPQGT
+329 NNQIKGESYIPQGT
-343 VIGQIYPNLSKAKN
+343 VIGQIYPNLSKAKT
-357 VAITYYV
+357 VTITYYV

-378 RFTLNTV
+378 RFTLDTV
-385 GKTPTVIEGEIGSL
+385 GKTPTVIEGKIVSL
-399 DKAATETKNG
+399 DKVATETKNG

>member
-42 HTEVTVTSTGE
+42 QTEVTVTSTGE

-83 KGDLLVKYSDK
+83 KGDLLIKYSDK
-94 LEASQ
+94 LESSQ
-99 SNSIQQQIDRD
+99 SNGIQQQIDRD
-110 DRQAAALETLINS
+110 DRQSAALETLINS

-132 DNDEF
+132 DDDEF
-137 GYSSTINAFL
+137 GYSSTISTFL
-147 NQAITITSQVNQA
+147 NQASTITSQVNQD

-172 KANSSISKQKTE
+172 KANSGISKQITE
-184 LQTQVSQYQEPQ
+184 LQTQVSQYQELQ
-196 SDINQGQTSL
+196 TAINQGQTSL

-216 NSYLRQLVQSD
+216 NNYLSQLVQSD
-227 GTGEQVKTQYL
+227 GAGEQVKTQYL
-238 SEIQSNN
+238 SEIQSNIN
-245 NGLQSSIDNLNLNLK
+245 SLQSSIDDLNLK

-265 STVTYDNSASSQ
+265 STGTYDNSASSQ

-302 LQAQLEQANIRKEA
+302 LQAQLEQANIGKEA
-316 TSLYANSNGVLHL
+316 TSLHANSNGVLHL
-329 NSQIKGESYIPQGT
+329 NNQIKGESYIPQGT
-343 VIGQIYPNLSKAKN
+343 VIGQIYPNLSKAKT
-357 VAITYYV
+357 VTITYYV

-378 RFTLNTV
+378 RFTLDTV
-385 GKTPTVIEGEIGSL
+385 GKTPTVIEGKIVSL
-399 DKAATETKNG
+399 DKVATETKNG

>member
-42 HTEVTVTSTGE
+42 QTEVTVTSTGE

-83 KGDLLVKYSDK
+83 KGDLLIKYSDK
-94 LEASQ
+94 LESSQ
-99 SNSIQQQIDRD
+99 SNGIQQQIDRD

-123 LKQGTNLFG
+123 LKKGTNLFG
-132 DNDEF
+132 DDDEF
-137 GYSSTINAFL
+137 GYSSTISTFL
-147 NQAITITSQVNQA
+147 NQASTITSQVNQA

-172 KANSSISKQKTE
+172 KANSGISKQITE
-184 LQTQVSQYQEPQ
+184 LQTQVSQYQELQ
-196 SDINQGQTSL
+196 SAINQGQTSL

-216 NSYLRQLVQSD
+216 NNYLSQLVQSD
-227 GTGEQVKTQYL
+227 GAGEQVKTQYL
-238 SEIQSNN
+238 SEILSNIN
-245 NGLQSSIDNLNLNLK
+245 SLQSSIDDLNLK

-265 STVTYDNSASSQ
+265 STGTYDNSASSQ

-302 LQAQLEQANIRKEA
+302 LQAQLEQANIGKEA
-316 TSLYANSNGVLHL
+316 TSLHANSNGVLHL
-329 NSQIKGESYIPQGT
+329 NNQIKGESYIPQGT
-343 VIGQIYPNLSKAKN
+343 VIGQIYPNLSKAKT
-357 VAITYYV
+357 VTITYYV

-378 RFTLNTV
+378 RFTLDTV
-385 GKTPTVIEGEIGSL
+385 GKTPTVIEGKIVSL
-399 DKAATETKNG
+399 DKVATETKNG